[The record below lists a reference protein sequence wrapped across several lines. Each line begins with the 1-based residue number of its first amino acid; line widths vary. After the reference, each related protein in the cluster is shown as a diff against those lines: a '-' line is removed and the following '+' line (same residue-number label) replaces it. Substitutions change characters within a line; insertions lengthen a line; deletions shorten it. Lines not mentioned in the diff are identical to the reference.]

1 MLADRLTGAVAL
13 YQRGKVKKLL
23 MSGDR
28 SGLDDDEVTA
38 MRDYAESLGVPTAD
52 MILDYAGFST
62 YETCQRAKE
71 IFGITQVVFVTQNF
85 HLPRAVYIGRVM
97 GIQAIGLG
105 TRDWRWYGI
114 DSISYYTIREIV
126 ATAKALW
133 QVHLT
138 RPRPISLNQ
147 GEKNS

>member
-1 MLADRLTGAVAL
+1 
-13 YQRGKVKKLL
+13 
-23 MSGDR
+23 
-28 SGLDDDEVTA
+28 

-114 DSISYYTIREIV
+114 DSISYYTIRETV
-126 ATAKALW
+126 ATTKALW